1 MGRTRLRRPP
11 VPTDAERARSL
22 ALRGGRA
29 ALVGT
34 GVAQPV
40 TPLVHHVRADGS
52 AVLLLPDDEPLLRR
66 LRPGGGRG
74 PGGGP
79 AVGETAVMLELTDRT
94 AVDLREPVRGLLWI
108 SGWLWLPEPA
118 AARRMALQVADA
130 ALPPGGGGT
139 ALPPDGGG
147 TDRCAR
153 LLDLGHGA
161 TLVRLDPGS
170 VVLSDGD
177 GSAVLG
183 PVDLAAARPDPF
195 CLVEDAWLTHL
206 DQAHPEVMVALTR
219 HLPPALR
226 RRDGAVR
233 PLGVDRCGL
242 RLRVETPDGDHDVRL
257 AFPGGAS
264 TPEELRAQ
272 VERLTTCPFRR

>member
-11 VPTDAERARSL
+11 VPAEAERARSL

-74 PGGGP
+74 PGGLP
-79 AVGETAVMLELTDRT
+79 AVGETAVMLELTDRA

-130 ALPPGGGGT
+130 ALPPG
-139 ALPPDGGG
+139 GGG

-206 DQAHPEVMVALTR
+206 DQAHPEVVVALTR